1 MQVQI
6 VRADSSNLE
15 FQALVTLLDTD
26 LAIRDGDDHA
36 FYAQFNKTDKLKHVV
51 LIYHQQQAIACGALR
66 EWNSEIMEIKRMFV
80 LPAFRRK
87 GYAQLVVKNLMVWA
101 KELGKKKC
109 ILETGKISPKP
120 FSSIKKW
127 DFRSSLIMGP
137 ISILRIVFVWKFN
150 CELKLILDF

>member
-15 FQALVTLLDTD
+15 FQTLVTLLDTD

-36 FYAQFNKTDKLKHVV
+36 FYAQFNKTDKLNHVV
-51 LIYHQQQAIACGALR
+51 LIYHQQLAIACGALR

-101 KELGKKKC
+101 KELDKKKC
-109 ILETGKISPKP
+109 ILETGKNQPEAIQLYQK
-120 FSSIKKW
+120 
-127 DFRSSLIMGP
+127 MGFQIITNYGP
-137 ISILRIVFVWKFN
+137 YIHIENSVCMEIQL
-150 CELKLILDF
+150 

>member
-109 ILETGKISPKP
+109 ILETGKNQPEAIQLY
-120 FSSIKKW
+120 KK
-127 DFRSSLIMGP
+127 MGFQIITNYGP
-137 ISILRIVFVWKFN
+137 YIHIENSVCMEIQL
-150 CELKLILDF
+150 